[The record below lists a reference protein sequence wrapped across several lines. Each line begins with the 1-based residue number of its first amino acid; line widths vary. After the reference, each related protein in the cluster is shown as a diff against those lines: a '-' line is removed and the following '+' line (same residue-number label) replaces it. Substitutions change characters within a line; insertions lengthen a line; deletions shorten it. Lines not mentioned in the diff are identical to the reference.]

1 MPNAKRIT
9 DGSGR
14 IWYYEDFEV
23 GQEFETQYELTH
35 ERVTDFVRILGY
47 ESPMVTPGNLG
58 PSPGD
63 VPVPPAIAA
72 SYHNIAAVPGMTLPP
87 GGIYLKQEFKF
98 GAKSFMG
105 DTMITVTRVESKY
118 ERKGRKYIRFESQTV
133 NQRGEQVVWGL
144 RTRIW

>member
-1 MPNAKRIT
+1 MPNGKRIT

-14 IWYYEDFEV
+14 IWYYENFEV
-23 GQEFETQYELTH
+23 GQEFETIYELT
-35 ERVTDFVRILGY
+35 EQRVTDFIRILGY
-47 ESPMVTPGNLG
+47 ESPMVTPGNQQRI
-58 PSPGD
+58 PGD

-98 GAKSFMG
+98 GTKSFMG
-105 DTMITVTRVESKY
+105 DTMTTVTRVESKY

-133 NQRGEQVVWGL
+133 NQRGEEVVWGL

>member
-35 ERVTDFVRILGY
+35 ERVADFIRILGY
-47 ESPMVTPGNLG
+47 ESPMVTQGHQG
-58 PSPGD
+58 RDPGD

-72 SYHNIAAVPGMTLPP
+72 SYHNIAAVPGMTLPA

-98 GAKSFMG
+98 GAKSFIG

-133 NQRGEQVVWGL
+133 NQHGEQVVWGL